1 MSRSNPPGPPGGETH
16 ERAPTDASTVS
27 IEAVT
32 AGTLVLMSHYARSP
46 CLAAADKIARNLAL
60 MARHPGASD
69 SLQTVCSRLF
79 VEWLGPL
86 QTQDEPSA
94 HHWRT
99 VLPMPEGTH

>member
-1 MSRSNPPGPPGGETH
+1 MSRNNKLWPH
-16 ERAPTDASTVS
+16 EGDSQECAPTDTSAVA

-60 MARHPGASD
+60 LARHPDVSD
-69 SLQTVCSRLF
+69 RFQTVCSRLF

-86 QTQDEPSA
+86 QTQDEAPA

-99 VLPMPEGTH
+99 VLPMPEGAH